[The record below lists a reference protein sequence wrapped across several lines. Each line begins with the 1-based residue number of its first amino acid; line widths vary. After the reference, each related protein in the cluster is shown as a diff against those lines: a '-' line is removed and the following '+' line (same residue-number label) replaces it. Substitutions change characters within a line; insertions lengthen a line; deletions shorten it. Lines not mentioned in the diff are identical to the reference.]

1 MQCDCPAKRLLIAS
15 IAYIRGR
22 YDAHQVAT
30 NMECCY
36 QGYNSRRKQHQHFVK
51 TPSTALLHY
60 TAGTARQAQTS
71 LTNRSKTPEKR
82 KQEGC
87 CFPHRK
93 GGEGEG
99 ECRVPISIM
108 GTLLTAHKHRT
119 YFPMKLLAKLK
130 LGQKSTR
137 RFPKRSSERNKK
149 QIGLHQIYLRKKY

>member
-22 YDAHQVAT
+22 YAHQVAT

-93 GGEGEG
+93 GGGGGVSGPNFDNGHIAYCTQTPHIFSHETASKAKARTKEHTK
-99 ECRVPISIM
+99 IS
-108 GTLLTAHKHRT
+108 
-119 YFPMKLLAKLK
+119 
-130 LGQKSTR
+130 QKV
-137 RFPKRSSERNKK
+137 F
-149 QIGLHQIYLRKKY
+149 